1 MTPWYLRPVLTLDLE
16 TTSAD
21 PHSAEI
27 VQYALAKVTPS
38 GRVLEAQAAVVQTQ
52 EWSREAQQVHRI
64 TREESQAGITLSDAL
79 DRIQLSLHEALSA
92 GIPLVVFNARYD
104 LTVLTASADREH
116 GAHDLRSPTPPLLT
130 RTLDT
135 MFVLDPLVLDKHA
148 HKYRRGKRTLGMM
161 HAHYF
166 GKAPSNQHDAMS
178 DALAAARLVYAIAR
192 EHETIRRPAWELHA
206 LQIAWARE
214 QAESLQAYFRRSDP
228 AARVEGAWPVIPHEA
243 QVQEQTS

>member
-52 EWSREAQQVHRI
+52 EWSHEAQAVHRI
-64 TREESQAGITLSDAL
+64 TRAESQAGITLGDAL

-104 LTVLTASADREH
+104 LTVLEAQANQHH
-116 GAHDLRSPTPPLLT
+116 GLGAGLEGLH
-130 RTLDT
+130 
-135 MFVLDPLVLDKHA
+135 VLDPLVLDKHA

-166 GKAPSNQHDAMS
+166 GKAPTNQHDAMS

-228 AARVEGAWPVIPHEA
+228 AARVEGAWPVIPHET